1 MEKYYDLSKMTSEE
15 IATDFLAEE
24 AEGFDTL
31 EEAKRRAE
39 QLLNENDEDGDWHAL
54 GIFDGYEFFCTDKY
68 DDLIDEWLSTCE

>member
-39 QLLNENDEDGDWHAL
+39 QLLNENDE
-54 GIFDGYEFFCTDKY
+54 E
-68 DDLIDEWLSTCE
+68 